1 MNRVDRLKIL
11 VRHLITLGIVPNQKG
26 LGEILGYKNESYFS
40 QIINNKV
47 PLPEDFINKIKSLDE
62 RINEHWLIEGT
73 GEMLIDSTSQI
84 NNSGEFSNTGDI
96 INTVTN
102 NSTNQ
107 EYLEI
112 IKSLTA
118 QLAVSQQQVSV
129 SQEQMNRLITI
140 IENKL

>member
-1 MNRVDRLKIL
+1 M
-11 VRHLITLGIVPNQKG
+11 PNQKS
-26 LGEILGYKNESYFS
+26 LGELLGYKNESYFS

-47 PLPEDFINKIKSLDE
+47 PLPEDFISKIKSLDE
-62 RINEHWLIEGT
+62 NISERWIIDGA

-140 IENKL
+140 IENKP

>member
-62 RINEHWLIEGT
+62 RINEHWLIKGT

>member
-1 MNRVDRLKIL
+1 MNKVDRLKIL
-11 VRHLITLGIVPNQKG
+11 VRHLVSLGVVPNQKS
-26 LGEILGYKNESYFS
+26 LGELLGYKNESYFS

-47 PLPEDFINKIKSLDE
+47 PLPEDFISKIKSLDE
-62 RINEHWLIEGT
+62 NINERWIIDGA

-102 NSTNQ
+102 NTTNQ
-107 EYLEI
+107 EYLEV

>member
-1 MNRVDRLKIL
+1 MNKVDRLKIL
-11 VRHLITLGIVPNQKG
+11 VRHLISLGVVPNQKG
-26 LGEILGYKNESYFS
+26 LGELLGYKNESYFS

-47 PLPEDFINKIKSLDE
+47 PLPEDFISKIKSLDE
-62 RINEHWLIEGT
+62 SISEHWVIDGA